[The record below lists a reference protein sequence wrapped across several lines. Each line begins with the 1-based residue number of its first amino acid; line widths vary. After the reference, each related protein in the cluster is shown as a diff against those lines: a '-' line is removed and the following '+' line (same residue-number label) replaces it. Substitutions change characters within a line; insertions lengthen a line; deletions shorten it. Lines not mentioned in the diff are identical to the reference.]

1 MQLIYMPRAA
11 LLKLCDH
18 ISPKHARGTADCIV
32 GPLLAVVPVDEEGLD
47 WDPPPRASSP
57 QRTRSPGW
65 ADSSEQEAAFVARV
79 LPASALHCLSR

>member
-11 LLKLCDH
+11 LLKLCGH

-47 WDPPPRASSP
+47 WDPSSSSQQPAENPKPRLG
-57 QRTRSPGW
+57 R
-65 ADSSEQEAAFVARV
+65 F
-79 LPASALHCLSR
+79 L